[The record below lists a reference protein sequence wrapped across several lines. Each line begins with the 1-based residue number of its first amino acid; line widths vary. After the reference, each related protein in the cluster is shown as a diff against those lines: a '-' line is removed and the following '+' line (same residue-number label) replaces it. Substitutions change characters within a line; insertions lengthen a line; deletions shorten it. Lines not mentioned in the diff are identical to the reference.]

1 MKIAILGGTG
11 DQGFGLALRLAKN
24 NKIIIGSRKKEKAEE
39 AAKKAKE
46 ILNQREIEADIIGL
60 ENKEAA
66 KEGDVV
72 ILSLPYEYTLS
83 TIKQLKEE
91 LKGKIVVSIG
101 VPLATAIGDKPTR
114 LLFPPDGS
122 VAEMVQNVL
131 KESKVVSAFQ
141 NVCHA
146 VLEDLDNPVDCDIL
160 VCGNDEEAKKVVIDL
175 ANQIDGVRAID
186 CGNLEKS
193 RIIEAITPLLIGL
206 NIKYK
211 SKGTGIRITNLEI

>member
-1 MKIAILGGTG
+1 MKISILGGTG

-39 AAKKAKE
+39 AAKRAKE
-46 ILNQREIEADIIGL
+46 ILKQRGIEADIVGL

-66 KEGDVV
+66 KVGDVV
-72 ILSLPYEYTLS
+72 ILSIPYEYTLS

-160 VCGNDEEAKKVVIDL
+160 VCGNDEEAKKVVINL
-175 ANQIDGVRAID
+175 ANQIEGVRAID

>member
-39 AAKKAKE
+39 AAKRAKE
-46 ILNQREIEADIIGL
+46 ILKQRGIEADIIGL
-60 ENKEAA
+60 DNKDAA

-72 ILSLPYEYTLS
+72 ILSIPYEYTLS

-91 LKGKIVVSIG
+91 LNGKVVVSIG

-131 KESKVVSAFQ
+131 KDSKVVSAFQ

-160 VCGNDEEAKKVVIDL
+160 VCGNDEEAKKVVMDL
-175 ANQIDGVRAID
+175 ANQIEGVRAID

-193 RIIEAITPLLIGL
+193 RIIEAITPLLIAL

-211 SKGTGIRITNLEI
+211 SKGTGIRITNLEL

>member
-1 MKIAILGGTG
+1 MKVAILGGTG
-11 DQGFGLALRLAKN
+11 DQGFGLALRLAKY

-46 ILNQREIEADIIGL
+46 ILKKRGIEADIIGL
-60 ENKEAA
+60 ENKDAA

-72 ILSLPYEYTLS
+72 ILSIPYEYTLS
-83 TIKQLKEE
+83 TIKQLREE
-91 LKGKIVVSIG
+91 LKGKVVVSIG

-146 VLEDLDNPVDCDIL
+146 ILEDLDNPVDCDIL

-186 CGNLEKS
+186 CGDLEKS
-193 RIIEAITPLLIGL
+193 RIIEAITPLLIG
-206 NIKYK
+206 
-211 SKGTGIRITNLEI
+211 

>member
-39 AAKKAKE
+39 AAKRAKE
-46 ILNQREIEADIIGL
+46 ILKQRGIEADIIGL
-60 ENKEAA
+60 ENKDAA

-72 ILSLPYEYTLS
+72 ILSIPYEHTLS

-131 KESKVVSAFQ
+131 KDSKVVSAFQ

-175 ANQIDGVRAID
+175 ANQIEGVRAID

-193 RIIEAITPLLIGL
+193 RIIEAITPLLIAL

-211 SKGTGIRITNLEI
+211 SKGTGIRITNLEV

>member
-1 MKIAILGGTG
+1 MKVAILGGTG

-39 AAKKAKE
+39 AAKRAKE
-46 ILNQREIEADIIGL
+46 ILKQRGIEADIIGL
-60 ENKEAA
+60 ENKDAA
-66 KEGDVV
+66 KGGDVV
-72 ILSLPYEYTLS
+72 ILSLPYEHTLS

-160 VCGNDEEAKKVVIDL
+160 VCGNDEEAKKVVIEL

-211 SKGTGIRITNLEI
+211 SKGTGIRITNLKI

>member
-11 DQGFGLALRLAKN
+11 DQGFGLALRFAKN

-46 ILNQREIEADIIGL
+46 ILKQRGIEADIIGL
-60 ENKEAA
+60 ENREAA

-122 VAEMVQNVL
+122 VAEMIQNVL
-131 KESKVVSAFQ
+131 KDSKVVSAFQ

-160 VCGNDEEAKKVVIDL
+160 VCGNDEEAKKVVMDL
-175 ANQIDGVRAID
+175 ANQIEGVRAID

-211 SKGTGIRITNLEI
+211 SKGTGIRITNLEP

>member
-1 MKIAILGGTG
+1 MKISILGGTG

-39 AAKKAKE
+39 AAKRAKE
-46 ILNQREIEADIIGL
+46 ILKQRGIKADIVGL
-60 ENKEAA
+60 ENKDAA

-122 VAEMVQNVL
+122 VAEMIQKAL
-131 KESKVVSAFQ
+131 PESKVVSAFQ

-160 VCGNDEEAKKVVIDL
+160 VCGNDEEAKKVVINL
-175 ANQIDGVRAID
+175 ANQIEGVRAID

-193 RIIEAITPLLIGL
+193 RIIEAITPLLIAL

-211 SKGTGIRITNLEI
+211 SKGTGIRITNLDI

>member
-39 AAKKAKE
+39 AAKRAKE
-46 ILNQREIEADIIGL
+46 ILKQRGIEADIIGL
-60 ENKEAA
+60 ENKDAA

-72 ILSLPYEYTLS
+72 ILSIPYEHTLS

-131 KESKVVSAFQ
+131 KDSKVVSAFQ

-175 ANQIDGVRAID
+175 ANQIEGVRAID

-193 RIIEAITPLLIGL
+193 RIIEAITPLLIAL

-211 SKGTGIRITNLEI
+211 SKGTGIRITNLEL

>member
-39 AAKKAKE
+39 AAKRAKE
-46 ILNQREIEADIIGL
+46 ILKQRGIEADIIGL
-60 ENKEAA
+60 ENKDAA

-72 ILSLPYEYTLS
+72 ILSIPYEHTLS

-131 KESKVVSAFQ
+131 KDSKVVSAFQ

-160 VCGNDEEAKKVVIDL
+160 VCGNDEEAKKVVMDL
-175 ANQIDGVRAID
+175 ANQIEGVRAID

-211 SKGTGIRITNLEI
+211 SKGTGIRITNLEV

>member
-46 ILNQREIEADIIGL
+46 ILNQRGIEADIIGL

-72 ILSLPYEYTLS
+72 ILSIPYEYTLS
-83 TIKQLKEE
+83 TIKQLKED

>member
-1 MKIAILGGTG
+1 MKVAILGGTG
-11 DQGFGLALRLAKN
+11 EQGFGLALRLAKN

-39 AAKKAKE
+39 AAKRAKE
-46 ILNQREIEADIIGL
+46 ILKQRDIEADIIGL
-60 ENKEAA
+60 ENKDAA
-66 KEGDVV
+66 KEGEVV

-83 TIKQLKEE
+83 TIKQLRDE

-160 VCGNDEEAKKVVIDL
+160 VCGNDDEAKRVVIDL

-211 SKGTGIRITNLEI
+211 SKGTGIRITNLEL

>member
-1 MKIAILGGTG
+1 MGGTG
-11 DQGFGLALRLAKN
+11 EQGFGLALRLAKN

-39 AAKKAKE
+39 AAKRAKE
-46 ILNQREIEADIIGL
+46 ILKQRGIEADIIGL
-60 ENKEAA
+60 ENKDAA
-66 KEGDVV
+66 KEGEVV

-83 TIKQLKEE
+83 TIKQLREE

-160 VCGNDEEAKKVVIDL
+160 VCGNDDEAKRVVIDL

-211 SKGTGIRITNLEI
+211 SKGTGIRITNLDI

>member
-24 NKIIIGSRKKEKAEE
+24 YKIIIGSRKKEKAEQ
-39 AAKKAKE
+39 ASKKAEE
-46 ILNQREIEADIIGL
+46 ILKKRGISAEILGL

-83 TIKQLKEE
+83 TIKQLKDE

-122 VAEMVQNVL
+122 VAEMIQNVL

-141 NVCHA
+141 NICHA
-146 VLEDLDNPVDCDIL
+146 VLEDLDNPVDCDVLI
-160 VCGNDEEAKKVVIDL
+160 CGDDPEAKKVVIEL
-175 ANQIDGVRAID
+175 ANHIDGVRAID

-193 RIIEAITPLLIGL
+193 RIVEAITPLLIGL

-211 SKGTGIRITNLEI
+211 SKGTGIRITNLD

>member
-1 MKIAILGGTG
+1 MKVAILGGTG
-11 DQGFGLALRLAKN
+11 EQGFGLALRLAKN

-39 AAKKAKE
+39 AAKRAKE
-46 ILNQREIEADIIGL
+46 ILKQRGIEADIIGL
-60 ENKEAA
+60 ENKDAA
-66 KEGDVV
+66 KEGEVV

-83 TIKQLKEE
+83 TIKQLREE

-160 VCGNDEEAKKVVIDL
+160 VCGNDDEAKRVVIDL

-211 SKGTGIRITNLEI
+211 SKGTGIRITNLEL

>member
-39 AAKKAKE
+39 AAKRAKE
-46 ILNQREIEADIIGL
+46 ILKQRGIEADIIGL
-60 ENKEAA
+60 ENKDAA

-72 ILSLPYEYTLS
+72 ILSIPYEHTLS

-131 KESKVVSAFQ
+131 KDSKVVSAFQ

-175 ANQIDGVRAID
+175 ANQIEGVRAID

>member
-1 MKIAILGGTG
+1 LGGTG
-11 DQGFGLALRLAKN
+11 EQGFGLALRLAKN

-39 AAKKAKE
+39 AAKRAKE
-46 ILNQREIEADIIGL
+46 ILKQRGIEADIIGL
-60 ENKEAA
+60 ENKDAA
-66 KEGDVV
+66 KEGEVV

-83 TIKQLKEE
+83 TIKQLREE

-160 VCGNDEEAKKVVIDL
+160 VCGNDDEAKRVVIDL

-211 SKGTGIRITNLEI
+211 SKGTGIRITNLDI

>member
-1 MKIAILGGTG
+1 MKVAILGGTG

-39 AAKKAKE
+39 AAKRAKE
-46 ILNQREIEADIIGL
+46 ILKQRGIEADIIGL
-60 ENKEAA
+60 ENKDAA

-72 ILSLPYEYTLS
+72 ILSLPYEHTLS

-211 SKGTGIRITNLEI
+211 SKGTGIRITNLDI

>member
-1 MKIAILGGTG
+1 MKVAILGGTG
-11 DQGFGLALRLAKN
+11 EQGFGLALRLAKN

-39 AAKKAKE
+39 AAKRAKE
-46 ILNQREIEADIIGL
+46 ILKQRCIEADIIGL
-60 ENKEAA
+60 ENKDAA
-66 KEGDVV
+66 KEGEVV

-83 TIKQLKEE
+83 TIKQLREE

-160 VCGNDEEAKKVVIDL
+160 VCGNDDEAKRVVIDL

-211 SKGTGIRITNLEI
+211 SKGTGIKITNLDI

>member
-1 MKIAILGGTG
+1 MKISILGGTG

-39 AAKKAKE
+39 AAKRAKE
-46 ILNQREIEADIIGL
+46 ILKQREIEADIVGL
-60 ENKEAA
+60 ENKDAA

-72 ILSLPYEYTLS
+72 ILSIPYEYTLS

-160 VCGNDEEAKKVVIDL
+160 VCGNDEEAKKVVINL

>member
-39 AAKKAKE
+39 AAKRAKE
-46 ILNQREIEADIIGL
+46 ILKQRGIEADIIGL
-60 ENKEAA
+60 ENKDAA

-72 ILSLPYEYTLS
+72 ILSIPYEHTLS

-131 KESKVVSAFQ
+131 KDSKVVSAFQ

-175 ANQIDGVRAID
+175 ANQIEGVRAID

-193 RIIEAITPLLIGL
+193 RVIEAITPLLIAL

-211 SKGTGIRITNLEI
+211 SKGTGIRITNLEL